1 MTSFLRTNLLSQSGN
16 NFWKRTSL
24 WTSRYSQVSHF
35 YSKNLSHI
43 TTNPP
48 PFCFQH
54 FSRDRI
60 FGLVLNKN
68 LPALTLQKNYRFLST
83 SARQQQQSNNENNEN
98 DFMNNLLKVF
108 LGTTFFAFGTIL
120 LIRSLEASMEQQK
133 ISWSEF
139 VEKYLVTGEVKRLDI
154 TSQHTVLVQLHHGAV
169 VDGNRENFVRIG
181 NIKNTAEIEGM
192 LRREERRLNI
202 DPVDGIHVQPLPPP
216 RKYTFM
222 DLMFFAMLG
231 LMLVP
236 LLFGR
241 KMMSENSIQKMM
253 KTVMGQSGTDSL
265 AKPTGIYFKDVAG
278 MKEAKQEVMEFV
290 DFLKRPDKYKT
301 LGAKMPK
308 GCLLTGPPGVGKTL
322 LAKAVAS
329 ESGVP
334 FIPKS
339 GSDFVELIGGLGA
352 KRVRQLFEN
361 ARKMAP
367 CIVYIDE
374 LDAIGGQRKDSNS
387 YQDSSEKDRTLNQIL
402 VEMDGMLSAQHDV
415 LVLASTNRPDVL
427 DKAITR
433 PGRFDR
439 HIYIDLPTK
448 IERKQILER
457 HLATITLENQPKEY
471 SEQLAT
477 VTPGMSGA
485 DLANLCNLAAI
496 QAATE
501 GDKVVKEKHLDYA
514 VERVIAGAPKSST
527 AVSPEER
534 KIVAVHESGHALMG
548 WLLEH
553 TSALSKVSIIPRTN
567 AALGFSRTLPT
578 ERHLH
583 TPEQIL
589 DNMCM
594 ALGGRA
600 AEEIV
605 FGNVTQGAQDDL
617 TKVTDMAYAHVKTFG
632 FNPVVGPLSFTEDG
646 DHSLRPYSE
655 RLATTMDREV
665 NKLIKSAYERAK
677 KVLQQNRELLDTLT
691 SALFERESLNFDD
704 VVMLIG
710 APAYGNK
717 EQIQTVP
724 FGPFASDTQETE
736 LETEKEE
743 T

>member
-1 MTSFLRTNLLSQSGN
+1 LRVIYV
-16 NFWKRTSL
+16 KR
-24 WTSRYSQVSHF
+24 
-35 YSKNLSHI
+35 K
-43 TTNPP
+43 
-48 PFCFQH
+48 
-54 FSRDRI
+54 
-60 FGLVLNKN
+60 
-68 LPALTLQKNYRFLST
+68 
-83 SARQQQQSNNENNEN
+83 
-98 DFMNNLLKVF
+98 
-108 LGTTFFAFGTIL
+108 FFTA
-120 LIRSLEASMEQQK
+120 ASMEQQK

-202 DPVDGIHVQPLPPP
+202 DPVDGIHVQPFKTAFYPAIVCLHKEAEP
-216 RKYTFM
+216 
-222 DLMFFAMLG
+222 
-231 LMLVP
+231 
-236 LLFGR
+236 
-241 KMMSENSIQKMM
+241 NSKLYKVFKM